1 MVFSSAVFLF
11 VFFPLTLILYF
22 MVGRSG
28 DEEKDIAK
36 KNLILCL
43 ASLIFYAW
51 GEPVYIVLMCLSIFF
66 NYHLGLDMEKHRNSS
81 RKMKAL
87 LIFGVCFNLF
97 MLGFFKYAGFIV
109 GNINSLFGTAIEF
122 EGLPLPV
129 GISFYTFQILSYV
142 IDVCKGQVRAQTKIV
157 NFACY
162 ITMFPQLIAG
172 PIVQYSYIERQ
183 LSNRTVTIDN
193 FYEGIVYFI
202 RGLGKKVLF
211 ANTIGAVY
219 SDIAAEGLSNA
230 SVVTAW
236 ICIICYTLQIYFDFS
251 GYSDMAV
258 GFGKMF
264 GFEFVQNF
272 NFPYKAISITD
283 FWRRWHISLSSWFR
297 DYVYIPLG
305 GNRKG
310 TPRQILNL
318 FVVWGLTGL
327 WHGASWN
334 FVLWGLYFF
343 VLLVL
348 EKFIFKKFLE
358 KHKVIGRFY
367 LLATVY
373 FGWVFFKFT
382 EFPILG
388 SVLKGMF
395 CLNSNPFSTYEATS
409 FITGYIF
416 FFIICCIACTPVV
429 KFVKKLLLKASKTSL
444 PANIIYRGID
454 IAAPVLLILL
464 AAITLVG
471 DSYNPFL
478 YFQF

>member
-66 NYHLGLDMEKHRNSS
+66 NYHLGLDIEKHRNNSS
-81 RKMKAL
+81 KMKAL

-109 GNINSLFGTAIEF
+109 SNISSLFGTQTEY

-142 IDVCKGQVRAQTKIV
+142 IDVYKGQVRAQTKIV
-157 NFACY
+157 NFAAY

-172 PIVQYSYIERQ
+172 PIVQYSDIEKQ
-183 LSNRTVTIDN
+183 LSCRTVTIDN
-193 FYEGIVYFI
+193 FYEGIIYFI

-219 SDIAAEGLSNA
+219 SDIFSQGISDV

-258 GFGKMF
+258 GLGKMF

-272 NFPYKAISITD
+272 NFPYKAKSITD

-310 TPRQILNL
+310 AVRTVFNI
-318 FVVWGLTGL
+318 FVVWSLTGL
-327 WHGASWN
+327 WHGAAWN
-334 FVLWGLYFF
+334 FIAWGMYY
-343 VLLVL
+343 
-348 EKFIFKKFLE
+348 
-358 KHKVIGRFY
+358 G
-367 LLATVY
+367 
-373 FGWVFFKFT
+373 
-382 EFPILG
+382 
-388 SVLKGMF
+388 
-395 CLNSNPFSTYEATS
+395 
-409 FITGYIF
+409 
-416 FFIICCIACTPVV
+416 
-429 KFVKKLLLKASKTSL
+429 
-444 PANIIYRGID
+444 
-454 IAAPVLLILL
+454 VLLIIEKYLL
-464 AAITLVG
+464 KNVLDKIPLVLRHIGTLTAVMIGWIFFSSENMTQAADFIGALVG
-471 DSYNPFL
+471 FGNGKILDSQAMYLLNENLFSIFTMGLSAAGVFESISTREETRAYKALKCGIYLVIFVMCIAYLVSETYNPFL
-478 YFQF
+478 YFRF

>member
-28 DEEKDIAK
+28 NEEKDIAK

-66 NYHLGLDMEKHRNSS
+66 NYHLGLDMEKHRDSS

-142 IDVCKGQVRAQTKIV
+142 IDVYKGQTRAQTNII
-157 NFACY
+157 NFASY
-162 ITMFPQLIAG
+162 ISMFPQLIAG
-172 PIVQYSYIERQ
+172 PIVQYSDIEKQ
-183 LSNRTVTIDN
+183 LSHRTVTIDN
-193 FYEGIVYFI
+193 FYEGIVCFI

-219 SDIAAEGLSNA
+219 TDIISQGIGNA

-236 ICIICYTLQIYFDFS
+236 LCIVCYTLQIYFDFS

-258 GFGKMF
+258 GLGKMF

-272 NFPYKAISITD
+272 NYPYKATSITD

-310 TPRQILNL
+310 TLRTVFNI
-318 FVVWGLTGL
+318 FVVWSLTGM
-327 WHGASWN
+327 WHGAAWN
-334 FVLWGLYFF
+334 FIAWGMYY
-343 VLLVL
+343 
-348 EKFIFKKFLE
+348 
-358 KHKVIGRFY
+358 G
-367 LLATVY
+367 
-373 FGWVFFKFT
+373 
-382 EFPILG
+382 
-388 SVLKGMF
+388 
-395 CLNSNPFSTYEATS
+395 
-409 FITGYIF
+409 
-416 FFIICCIACTPVV
+416 
-429 KFVKKLLLKASKTSL
+429 
-444 PANIIYRGID
+444 
-454 IAAPVLLILL
+454 VLLILEKYVL
-464 AAITLVG
+464 KSFLERIPLILRHIGTLIVVMIGWIFFSSENMAQVTDFIGALIGLGNGSFVDSQALYLLSENIFPVFAMALSAVGVFDMISTREETRAYKSFKCILYLVIFVLCITYLV
-471 DSYNPFL
+471 SETYNPFL
-478 YFQF
+478 YFRF

>member
-66 NYHLGLDMEKHRNSS
+66 NYHLGLDMEKHRTSS
-81 RKMKAL
+81 RKMKTL

-97 MLGFFKYAGFIV
+97 MLGFFKYSGFIV
-109 GNINSLFGTAIEF
+109 SNINSIFATEIDYK
-122 EGLPLPV
+122 GLPLPV

-142 IDVCKGQVRAQTKIV
+142 IDVYRGQVRAQTKII
-157 NFACY
+157 NFASY
-162 ITMFPQLIAG
+162 IAMFPQLIAG
-172 PIVQYSYIERQ
+172 PIVQYSDIEKQ
-183 LSNRTVTIDN
+183 LSHRTVTIDN
-193 FYEGIVYFI
+193 FYEGIVCFI

-219 SDIAAEGLSNA
+219 SDIASQGIGNV
-230 SVVTAW
+230 SVITAW

-251 GYSDMAV
+251 GYSDMAI
-258 GFGKMF
+258 GLGKMF

-272 NFPYKAISITD
+272 NFPYKAVSITD

-310 TPRQILNL
+310 ILRTIFNI
-318 FVVWGLTGL
+318 FVVWSLTGL
-327 WHGASWN
+327 WHGAAWN
-334 FVLWGLYFF
+334 FIAWGMYYG
-343 VLLVL
+343 VLLIL
-348 EKFIFKKFLE
+348 EKYALKKALE
-358 KHKVIGRFY
+358 RVPVILRHIGT
-367 LLATVY
+367 LIVVMI
-373 FGWVFFKFT
+373 GWVFFSSENITQATDFIGALVGFGNG
-382 EFPILG
+382 EFIDSQAMYLLSENLF
-388 SVLKGMF
+388 SVFAMGLSAAGVFEMI
-395 CLNSNPFSTYEATS
+395 STREETRVYKS
-409 FITGYIF
+409 FKCVLYLVIF
-416 FFIICCIACTPVV
+416 VICIA
-429 KFVKKLLLKASKTSL
+429 
-444 PANIIYRGID
+444 Y
-454 IAAPVLLILL
+454 
-464 AAITLVG
+464 LV
-471 DSYNPFL
+471 SETYNPFL
-478 YFQF
+478 YFRF

>member
-66 NYHLGLDMEKHRNSS
+66 NYHLGLDMESHRNSS

-109 GNINSLFGTAIEF
+109 SNLNSLFGTAIEF

-142 IDVCKGQVRAQTKIV
+142 IDVYRGQVRAQTKIV
-157 NFACY
+157 SFAAY
-162 ITMFPQLIAG
+162 ISMFPQLIAG
-172 PIVQYSYIERQ
+172 PIVQYSDIEKQ
-183 LSNRTVTIDN
+183 LSHRTVTIDN
-193 FYEGIVYFI
+193 FYEGIIYFI

-219 SDIAAEGLSNA
+219 SDIISQGIGNT

-258 GFGKMF
+258 GLGKMF

-272 NFPYKAISITD
+272 NFPYKAVSITD

-310 TPRQILNL
+310 TLRTIFNI
-318 FVVWGLTGL
+318 FVVWSLTGL
-327 WHGASWN
+327 WHGAAWN
-334 FVLWGLYFF
+334 FIAWGMFYG
-343 VLLVL
+343 VLLIL
-348 EKFIFKKFLE
+348 EKYVLKNILERVPVIFR
-358 KHKVIGRFY
+358 HIGT
-367 LLATVY
+367 LIVVMI
-373 FGWVFFKFT
+373 GWVFFSSENMTQATDFIGALIGFGNGSFIDSQAMYLLSQNA
-382 EFPILG
+382 FPIFAMGLSAVG
-388 SVLKGMF
+388 VFEMISTREETRVYKALK
-395 CLNSNPFSTYEATS
+395 CVVYLVI
-409 FITGYIF
+409 FIL
-416 FFIICCIACTPVV
+416 CIT
-429 KFVKKLLLKASKTSL
+429 F
-444 PANIIYRGID
+444 
-454 IAAPVLLILL
+454 
-464 AAITLVG
+464 LV
-471 DSYNPFL
+471 SETYNPFL
-478 YFQF
+478 YFRF

>member
-66 NYHLGLDMEKHRNSS
+66 NYHLGLDMESHRNSS

-109 GNINSLFGTAIEF
+109 SNLNSLFGTAIEF

-142 IDVCKGQVRAQTKIV
+142 IDVYRGQVRAQTKIV
-157 NFACY
+157 SFAAY
-162 ITMFPQLIAG
+162 ISMFPQLIAG
-172 PIVQYSYIERQ
+172 PIVQYSDIEKQ
-183 LSNRTVTIDN
+183 LSHRTVTIDN
-193 FYEGIVYFI
+193 FYEGIIYFI

-219 SDIAAEGLSNA
+219 SDIISQGISDT

-258 GFGKMF
+258 GLGKMF

-272 NFPYKAISITD
+272 NFPYKAVSITD

-310 TPRQILNL
+310 TLRTIFNI
-318 FVVWGLTGL
+318 FVVWSLTGL
-327 WHGASWN
+327 WHGAAWN
-334 FVLWGLYFF
+334 FIAWGMFYG
-343 VLLVL
+343 VLLIL
-348 EKFIFKKFLE
+348 EKYVLKNILERVPVIFR
-358 KHKVIGRFY
+358 HIGT
-367 LLATVY
+367 LIVVMI
-373 FGWVFFKFT
+373 GWVFFSSENMTQATDFIGALIGFGNGSFIDSQAMYLLS
-382 EFPILG
+382 ENAFPIFAMGLSAVG
-388 SVLKGMF
+388 VFEMISTREETRVYKALK
-395 CLNSNPFSTYEATS
+395 CVVYLVI
-409 FITGYIF
+409 FIL
-416 FFIICCIACTPVV
+416 CIT
-429 KFVKKLLLKASKTSL
+429 F
-444 PANIIYRGID
+444 
-454 IAAPVLLILL
+454 
-464 AAITLVG
+464 LV
-471 DSYNPFL
+471 SETYNPFL
-478 YFQF
+478 YFRF

>member
-66 NYHLGLDMEKHRNSS
+66 NYHLGLDMESHRNSS

-109 GNINSLFGTAIEF
+109 SNLNSLFGTAIEF

-142 IDVCKGQVRAQTKIV
+142 IDVYRGQVRAQTKIV
-157 NFACY
+157 SFASY
-162 ITMFPQLIAG
+162 ISMFPQLIAG
-172 PIVQYSYIERQ
+172 PIVQYSDIEKQ
-183 LSNRTVTIDN
+183 LSQRSVTIDN
-193 FYEGIVYFI
+193 FYEGIIYFI
-202 RGLGKKVLF
+202 KGLGKKVLF

-219 SDIAAEGLSNA
+219 SDVISQGIGNT

-258 GFGKMF
+258 GLGKMF

-272 NFPYKAISITD
+272 NFPYKAVSITD

-310 TPRQILNL
+310 TLRTIFNI
-318 FVVWGLTGL
+318 FVVWSLTGL
-327 WHGASWN
+327 WHGAAWN
-334 FVLWGLYFF
+334 FIAWGMFYG
-343 VLLVL
+343 VLLIL
-348 EKFIFKKFLE
+348 EKYVLKNILERVPVIFR
-358 KHKVIGRFY
+358 HIGT
-367 LLATVY
+367 LIVVMI
-373 FGWVFFKFT
+373 GWVFFSSENMTQATDFIGALIGFGNGSFIDSQAMYLLS
-382 EFPILG
+382 ENAFPIFAMGLSAVG
-388 SVLKGMF
+388 VFEMISTREETRVYKALK
-395 CLNSNPFSTYEATS
+395 CVVYLVI
-409 FITGYIF
+409 FIL
-416 FFIICCIACTPVV
+416 CIT
-429 KFVKKLLLKASKTSL
+429 F
-444 PANIIYRGID
+444 
-454 IAAPVLLILL
+454 
-464 AAITLVG
+464 LV
-471 DSYNPFL
+471 SETYNPFL
-478 YFQF
+478 YFRF

>member
-66 NYHLGLDMEKHRNSS
+66 NYHLGLDMESHRNSS

-109 GNINSLFGTAIEF
+109 SNLNSLFGTAIEF

-142 IDVCKGQVRAQTKIV
+142 IDVYRGQVRAQTKIV
-157 NFACY
+157 SFASY
-162 ITMFPQLIAG
+162 ISMFPQLIAG
-172 PIVQYSYIERQ
+172 PIVQYSDIEKQ
-183 LSNRTVTIDN
+183 LSHRTVTIDN
-193 FYEGIVYFI
+193 FYEGIIYFI
-202 RGLGKKVLF
+202 KGLGKKVLF

-219 SDIAAEGLSNA
+219 SDIISQGIGNT

-258 GFGKMF
+258 GLGKMF

-272 NFPYKAISITD
+272 NFPYKAVSITD

-310 TPRQILNL
+310 TLRTIFNI
-318 FVVWGLTGL
+318 FVVWSLTGL
-327 WHGASWN
+327 WHGAAWN
-334 FVLWGLYFF
+334 FIAWGMFYG
-343 VLLVL
+343 VLLIL
-348 EKFIFKKFLE
+348 EKYVLKNILERVPVIFR
-358 KHKVIGRFY
+358 HIGT
-367 LLATVY
+367 LIVVMI
-373 FGWVFFKFT
+373 GWVFFSSENMTQATDFIGALIGFGNGSFIDSQAMYLLS
-382 EFPILG
+382 ENAFPIFAMGLSAVG
-388 SVLKGMF
+388 VFEMISTREETRVYKALK
-395 CLNSNPFSTYEATS
+395 CVVYLVI
-409 FITGYIF
+409 FIL
-416 FFIICCIACTPVV
+416 CIT
-429 KFVKKLLLKASKTSL
+429 F
-444 PANIIYRGID
+444 
-454 IAAPVLLILL
+454 
-464 AAITLVG
+464 LV
-471 DSYNPFL
+471 SETYNPFL
-478 YFQF
+478 YFRF

>member
-66 NYHLGLDMEKHRNSS
+66 NYHLGLDMESHRNSS

-109 GNINSLFGTAIEF
+109 SNLNSLFGTAIEF

-142 IDVCKGQVRAQTKIV
+142 IDVYRGQVRAQTKIV
-157 NFACY
+157 SFAAY
-162 ITMFPQLIAG
+162 ISMFPQLIAG
-172 PIVQYSYIERQ
+172 PIVQYSDIEKQ
-183 LSNRTVTIDN
+183 LSHRTVTIDN
-193 FYEGIVYFI
+193 FYEGIIYFI

-219 SDIAAEGLSNA
+219 SDIISQGISDT

-258 GFGKMF
+258 GLGKMF

-272 NFPYKAISITD
+272 NFPYKAVSITD

-310 TPRQILNL
+310 TLRTIFNI
-318 FVVWGLTGL
+318 FVVWSLTGL
-327 WHGASWN
+327 WHGAAWN
-334 FVLWGLYFF
+334 FIAWGMFYG
-343 VLLVL
+343 VLLIL
-348 EKFIFKKFLE
+348 EKYVLKNILERVPVIFR
-358 KHKVIGRFY
+358 HIGT
-367 LLATVY
+367 LIVVMI
-373 FGWVFFKFT
+373 GWVFFSSENMTQATDFIGALIGFGNGSFIDSQAMYLLS
-382 EFPILG
+382 ENAFPIFAMSLSAVG
-388 SVLKGMF
+388 VFEMISTREETRVYKALK
-395 CLNSNPFSTYEATS
+395 CVVYLVI
-409 FITGYIF
+409 FIL
-416 FFIICCIACTPVV
+416 CIT
-429 KFVKKLLLKASKTSL
+429 F
-444 PANIIYRGID
+444 
-454 IAAPVLLILL
+454 
-464 AAITLVG
+464 LV
-471 DSYNPFL
+471 SETYNPFL
-478 YFQF
+478 YFRF

>member
-66 NYHLGLDMEKHRNSS
+66 NYHLGLDMESHRNSS

-109 GNINSLFGTAIEF
+109 SNLNSLFGTAIEF

-142 IDVCKGQVRAQTKIV
+142 IDVYRGQVRAQTKIV
-157 NFACY
+157 SFAAY
-162 ITMFPQLIAG
+162 ISMFPQLIAG
-172 PIVQYSYIERQ
+172 PIVQYSDIEKQ
-183 LSNRTVTIDN
+183 LSHRTVTIDN
-193 FYEGIVYFI
+193 FYEGIIYFI
-202 RGLGKKVLF
+202 KGLGKKVLF

-219 SDIAAEGLSNA
+219 SDIISQGIGNT

-258 GFGKMF
+258 GLGKMF

-272 NFPYKAISITD
+272 NFPYKAVSITD

-310 TPRQILNL
+310 TLRTIFNI
-318 FVVWGLTGL
+318 FVVWSLTGL
-327 WHGASWN
+327 WHGAAWN
-334 FVLWGLYFF
+334 FIAWGMFYG
-343 VLLVL
+343 VLLIL
-348 EKFIFKKFLE
+348 EKYVLKNILERVPVIFR
-358 KHKVIGRFY
+358 HIGT
-367 LLATVY
+367 LIVVMI
-373 FGWVFFKFT
+373 GWVFFSSENMTQATDFIGALIGFGNGSFIDSQAMYLLS
-382 EFPILG
+382 ENAFPIFAMGLSAVG
-388 SVLKGMF
+388 VFEMTSTREETRVYKALK
-395 CLNSNPFSTYEATS
+395 CVVYLVI
-409 FITGYIF
+409 FIL
-416 FFIICCIACTPVV
+416 CIT
-429 KFVKKLLLKASKTSL
+429 F
-444 PANIIYRGID
+444 
-454 IAAPVLLILL
+454 
-464 AAITLVG
+464 LV
-471 DSYNPFL
+471 SETYNPFL
-478 YFQF
+478 YFRF

>member
-66 NYHLGLDMEKHRNSS
+66 NYHLGLDMESHRNSS

-109 GNINSLFGTAIEF
+109 SNLNSLFGTAIEF

-142 IDVCKGQVRAQTKIV
+142 IDVYRGQVRAQTQIV
-157 NFACY
+157 SFASY
-162 ITMFPQLIAG
+162 ISMFPQLIAG
-172 PIVQYSYIERQ
+172 PIVQYSDIEKQ
-183 LSNRTVTIDN
+183 LSQRTVTIDN
-193 FYEGIVYFI
+193 FYEGIIYFI
-202 RGLGKKVLF
+202 KGLGKKVLF

-219 SDIAAEGLSNA
+219 SDIISQGIGNT

-258 GFGKMF
+258 GLGKMF

-272 NFPYKAISITD
+272 NFPYKAVSITD

-310 TPRQILNL
+310 TLRTIFNI
-318 FVVWGLTGL
+318 FVVWSLTGL
-327 WHGASWN
+327 WHGAAWN
-334 FVLWGLYFF
+334 FIAWGMFYG
-343 VLLVL
+343 VLLIL
-348 EKFIFKKFLE
+348 EKYVLKNILERVPVIFR
-358 KHKVIGRFY
+358 HIGT
-367 LLATVY
+367 LIVVMI
-373 FGWVFFKFT
+373 GWVFFSSENMTQATDFIGALIGFGNGSFIDSQAMYLLS
-382 EFPILG
+382 ENAFPIFAMGLSAVG
-388 SVLKGMF
+388 IFEMISTREETRVYKALK
-395 CLNSNPFSTYEATS
+395 CVVYLVI
-409 FITGYIF
+409 FIL
-416 FFIICCIACTPVV
+416 CIT
-429 KFVKKLLLKASKTSL
+429 F
-444 PANIIYRGID
+444 
-454 IAAPVLLILL
+454 
-464 AAITLVG
+464 LV
-471 DSYNPFL
+471 SETYNPFL
-478 YFQF
+478 YFRF